1 MAGERPHPEPHK
13 WLKRFGWLIGIW
25 TVSVLALAAAA
36 YAMRL
41 LMNLVGLST
50 S

>member
-1 MAGERPHPEPHK
+1 MGAECPHAGKRK

-25 TVSVLALAAAA
+25 TASVLALAGAA

-41 LMNLVGLST
+41 LLKLMGLAT